1 MATQDERQTRADA
14 AQGAAGVGQGASE
27 ELASGAIR
35 LESVPKPATGK
46 RAFTVREQALALVTA
61 VAVVFGV
68 VAGALCIMAQV
79 PDGAAAKVNGSYV
92 YESDVAEWVEQYR
105 TSYSLEDDADFA
117 DSLIS
122 SSVTVSDF
130 RIDAINELAMVV
142 LIQQRASELG
152 ATASDEEAQE
162 LLEDAK
168 EYYADGDEDTW
179 AEVLENSG
187 YTEEEL
193 LEQYKISILQDAVY
207 EADVPKVEAT
217 EDELVTYMKAYLAD
231 STQKHAYRILFT
243 GDDAAERAEACLE
256 ELEALEEDGGLD
268 LEAFGELAVEYSD
281 DEDVAETLGEYA
293 WSGSDMDDSAKE
305 AVEELEVDMFSDAV
319 SVDDETVEV
328 LYCDEEY
335 AFPTYSDLVEV
346 PDDVPDELME
356 EVEEAAADY
365 VWQDDCEEYLV
376 QMLAQAEI
384 TYYPLPSDASYNID
398 LSAYE
403 DEEDDE

>member
-14 AQGAAGVGQGASE
+14 AQDAAGVGQGAPE

-35 LESVPKPATGK
+35 LESVPKPASGK

-79 PDGAAAKVNGSYV
+79 PDDAAAKVNGSYV

-122 SSVTVSDF
+122 SSITVSDF

-207 EADVPKVEAT
+207 EADVPQVEAT

-243 GDDAAERAEACLE
+243 GDDAAERAEACLA

-305 AVEELEVDMFSDAV
+305 AIEELEVGMFSDAV